1 MYLVAQML
9 SASFDQAKNVC
20 VRNRNRPGGYHSS
33 FLVCAR
39 GFQKN
44 LKKIQ
49 RTKKTNCPFVHC
61 RLFHENCRFFNTF
74 EMTVVSSSFDSD
86 FFPGG
91 PRTSSGSL
99 ILNLIFSP
107 NQNRQL
113 FENLN
118 TRPTLV

>member
-1 MYLVAQML
+1 
-9 SASFDQAKNVC
+9 
-20 VRNRNRPGGYHSS
+20 
-33 FLVCAR
+33 LVCAR

-118 TRPTLV
+118 TRPTLVWRSMNQCCAVLWIYKQLLGFQVF